1 MIRVRVREFRLYTN
15 LSPAEVAL
23 ATNLLQRLLND
34 RFDPKRLRA
43 RRKWQ
48 EVVDGLSGSERY
60 LCNCRC
66 EGPTEGGDYVVDV
79 TGIEKRQGKRSGAKP
94 TR

>member
-1 MIRVRVREFRLYTN
+1 MIRVRVREVRLYTN
-15 LSPAEVAL
+15 LRPAEVAVAVVQL
-23 ATNLLQRLLND
+23 ERLLND
-34 RFDPKRLRA
+34 RWDPHRLRA

-48 EVVDGLSGSERY
+48 EVVDGISGSERY

-66 EGPTEGGDYVVDV
+66 EGPTEGADCVVDV
-79 TGIEKRQGKRSGAKP
+79 TGIERRQGKRSGAKP